1 MLENQNRE
9 ERMARAEAA
18 PGRAGYYLYLV
29 PGALGFLAIVAVP
42 ICANFYIS
50 LLNWRGIGKAHFAG
64 LHNYDLLIHDQM
76 FWGSMIH
83 TALFIISMT
92 VVPTVLG
99 LILAAVLFD
108 YISVQF
114 KVGLSSFMRATF
126 YLPQILPV
134 TAAGLLWGWILSPI
148 GITNAVLKAM
158 GLGALAQNW
167 LGDPNW
173 ALPAVSA
180 VIVWV
185 QVGYCLVVFM
195 AGLARIDPSL
205 YEAAELDGA
214 NWWARFIH
222 ITITMLAP
230 EIFVVVLT
238 TVIASLKVFAPIYV
252 LTSGGPNNA
261 TLVPSYLTYY
271 HFFTTNRVG
280 YAASIAVVQTLIT
293 IILGIIFLRAQSRQT
308 EPGA

>member
-1 MLENQNRE
+1 MPEANGEFIRDRNRNLVISK
-9 ERMARAEAA
+9 RDDTLFTGITDRFGGSYSPATLDSADFA
-18 PGRAGYYLYLV
+18 PLFQSGGT
-29 PGALGFLAIVAVP
+29 
-42 ICANFYIS
+42 
-50 LLNWRGIGKAHFAG
+50 LLNQRVVQKNEIGF
-64 LHNYDLLIHDQM
+64 
-76 FWGSMIH
+76 F
-83 TALFIISMT
+83 F
-92 VVPTVLG
+92 

-148 GITNAVLKAM
+148 GITNAVLKAI

-308 EPGA
+308 ESEA